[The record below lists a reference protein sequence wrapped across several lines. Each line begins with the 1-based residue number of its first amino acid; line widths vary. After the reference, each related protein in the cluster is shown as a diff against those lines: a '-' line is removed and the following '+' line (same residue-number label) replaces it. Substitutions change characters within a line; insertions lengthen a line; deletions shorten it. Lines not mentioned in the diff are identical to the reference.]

1 MGGIKTFFVYIGG
14 SLATLAAGLLLMEY
28 GQIVFLKGLGTG
40 IAIIGAMLF
49 VFVSFAYIVAGGG
62 SAVVNIVRGRGDWQ
76 SVVTLLFAV
85 LLCVVLLAMC
95 S

>member
-14 SLATLAAGLLLMEY
+14 SLATLAVGLLLMEF
-28 GQIVFLKGLGTG
+28 GQIVLLKGLGTG

-49 VFVSFAYIVAGGG
+49 VFVGFAYIVAGGG
-62 SAVVNIVRGRGDWQ
+62 SAVLNIVRGRGDWQ
-76 SVVTLLFAV
+76 SVVTLLFAA

>member
-14 SLATLAAGLLLMEY
+14 SLATLVVGLLLMEY

-76 SVVTLLFAV
+76 SVITLLFAV